1 MLQSLNL
8 PLQHVECF
16 DRYVKGILV
25 WKIYPRVLIFLE
37 KILDFGWRSHAP
49 REFLMHNGIETW
61 RKLTKM
67 AIHQRPLDWMINRR
81 SSSSCDNLDLVPES
95 LAQQK
100 KQARKKLLSLEPEIA
115 QKQVNQTLY
124 PQLWEHDPEANPWDE
139 SIPTSYG
146 ETDP

>member
-1 MLQSLNL
+1 
-8 PLQHVECF
+8 
-16 DRYVKGILV
+16 
-25 WKIYPRVLIFLE
+25 
-37 KILDFGWRSHAP
+37 
-49 REFLMHNGIETW
+49 MHNGIETW
-61 RKLTKM
+61 RKPTKM
-67 AIHQRPLDWMINRR
+67 AIHQRPFDWMTNRR
-81 SSSSCDNLDLVPES
+81 SSSSCDDLDLAEDLAPES

-124 PQLWEHDPEANPWDE
+124 PQLWEHDLEANPWDE